1 MPEGCAM
8 YLSPMFSLSQVRRGA
23 ASHIHHVVIV
33 SQNMSVLQLSS
44 AELDE
49 NARGS
54 VGSSTS
60 TSKISKE
67 MRVFTKAKSS
77 LQLVSTGQHTSWK
90 HMNRADTKKM
100 DCTLLKLTSTTL
112 RNEGIVM
119 VHVVSCVVLN
129 TVAMTN
135 LLETSWSNS
144 RVDKSR
150 CRFET

>member
-1 MPEGCAM
+1 MPSSQH
-8 YLSPMFSLSQVRRGA
+8 SPTVTLGTLQPDLSQ
-23 ASHIHHVVIV
+23 
-33 SQNMSVLQLSS
+33 LLKD
-44 AELDE
+44 L
-49 NARGS
+49 
-54 VGSSTS
+54 
-60 TSKISKE
+60 
-67 MRVFTKAKSS
+67 
-77 LQLVSTGQHTSWK
+77 